1 MAFYTTIKD
10 YQLPTY
16 LLIEIV
22 KVETINKVYISPKI
36 TINEVEASKKVFIH
50 SAIHQNKKVNS
61 TFCWGA
67 DFSDEQI
74 INDNDLFTTICNN
87 YDLSLTK
94 AMKQCN

>member
-16 LLIEIV
+16 LLVEIV
-22 KVETINKVYISPKI
+22 KFEVINKFYISPNV
-36 TINEVEASKKVFIH
+36 TINEVETSKKVFIH
-50 SAIHQNKKVNS
+50 STIHKNKKVE
-61 TFCWGA
+61 FPFYWVA

-74 INDNDLFTTICNN
+74 LNDNDLFITICNK

-94 AMKQCN
+94 VLKQN